1 MQKALLFMQKVKM
14 MLLSLALFAVV
25 GGALAFKAKFHSSF
39 CTVAAYFDSN
49 LPAPYYC
56 SFDTGGGVITTT
68 QCANQV
74 INSTT
79 NPTGTPK
86 KVCTTVTNGNPNS
99 PCDPLNCNILTSIK
113 PD

>member
-1 MQKALLFMQKVKM
+1 MQKVKM

-25 GGALAFKAKFHSSF
+25 GGALAFKAKFHSTY

-68 QCANQV
+68 QCASEV
-74 INSTT
+74 LASTT
-79 NPTGTPK
+79 DPTGAQ
-86 KVCTTVTNGNPNS
+86 KVCTTITNGNAQS
-99 PCDPLNCNILTSIK
+99 PCSPLNCNVLSSIK
-113 PD
+113 KD

>member
-1 MQKALLFMQKVKM
+1 M

-25 GGALAFKAKFHSSF
+25 GGALAFKAKYHATF
-39 CTVAAYFDSN
+39 CTEPAYFDSN

-56 SFDTGGGVITTT
+56 SFDTGGGVITTV
-68 QCANQV
+68 QCENTV

-79 NPTGTPK
+79 NSTGTK
-86 KVCTTVTNGNPNS
+86 KVCTTLTNGNSQS
-99 PCDPLNCNILTSIK
+99 PCSPSNCNILTSIK